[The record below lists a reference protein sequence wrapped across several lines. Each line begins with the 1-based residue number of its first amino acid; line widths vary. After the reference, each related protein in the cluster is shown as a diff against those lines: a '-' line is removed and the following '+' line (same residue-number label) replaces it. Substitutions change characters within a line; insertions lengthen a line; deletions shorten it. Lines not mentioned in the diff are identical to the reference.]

1 MKRLTKVLIPTSLG
15 CALLIGSVGFA
26 QDGAGS
32 DVDTDDERRVERFRR
47 PSAGF
52 RDDDAPMG
60 RGDGSGR
67 RGMRRIERGR
77 RGPDRDGSGQ
87 RHRGGRGV
95 RGRRGPGGDM
105 LRGLLAHGEELG
117 LTDDQ
122 KARIETIATES
133 RKASVELRAASELA
147 RIELGELTRADD
159 PDLGAIQSGLQAV
172 ADAQVAER
180 FAAIEAGV
188 TARAVLTDEQ
198 KAKVKE
204 AMKHRGRSGGR
215 RGGGGRGGRG
225 SGPRGPRR

>member
-1 MKRLTKVLIPTSLG
+1 
-15 CALLIGSVGFA
+15 
-26 QDGAGS
+26 
-32 DVDTDDERRVERFRR
+32 
-47 PSAGF
+47 
-52 RDDDAPMG
+52 
-60 RGDGSGR
+60 
-67 RGMRRIERGR
+67 
-77 RGPDRDGSGQ
+77 
-87 RHRGGRGV
+87 
-95 RGRRGPGGDM
+95 M